1 MVFFVY
7 VCMYVCL
14 SSTCITLLSN
24 MRSFV
29 HVTPEN
35 IPIGMPQPSKTP
47 NSDVIPS
54 LLATRLGHPMVIL
67 SKAHM
72 NERTNE
78 RTNTHGFLIN
88 NVVDQIQ
95 VREEIYLFVDM
106 SMDCGLFE

>member
-1 MVFFVY
+1 MHNIIKQHV
-7 VCMYVCL
+7 
-14 SSTCITLLSN
+14 
-24 MRSFV
+24 FV
-29 HVTPEN
+29 HVTLEN

-88 NVVDQIQ
+88 NVVY
-95 VREEIYLFVDM
+95 IYE
-106 SMDCGLFE
+106 GLILLLTRF